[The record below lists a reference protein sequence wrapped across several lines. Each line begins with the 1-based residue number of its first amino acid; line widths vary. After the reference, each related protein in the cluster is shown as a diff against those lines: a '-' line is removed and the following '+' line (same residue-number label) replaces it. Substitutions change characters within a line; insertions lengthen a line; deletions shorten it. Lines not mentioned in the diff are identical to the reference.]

1 MSAPV
6 AVAEIYEAFGRGDV
20 DAILARVAENVEW
33 DVFADPASR
42 EGVPWLV
49 PRRDPAGVGAFFAI
63 VGGDMDV
70 HDFQV
75 RAIFG
80 DDRTAAAEI
89 FIDATYRPTGQRVAD
104 EELHVWEFGED
115 GKVVRVRHYT
125 DTHKHR
131 AAAGV

>member
-1 MSAPV
+1 MSAPA

-20 DAILARVAENVEW
+20 EPILARVAQDVEW

-42 EGVPWLV
+42 DGVPWLV
-49 PRRDPAGVGAFFAI
+49 PRRDPAGVGEFFAA
-63 VGGDMDV
+63 VGGGFEI

-75 RAIFG
+75 RKIFG
-80 DDRTAAAEI
+80 DDRTAAAEV
-89 FIDATYRPTGQRVAD
+89 FIDATVRATGTRFAD

-115 GKVVRVRHYT
+115 GKVVRFRHYT

-131 AAAGV
+131 AAAGA